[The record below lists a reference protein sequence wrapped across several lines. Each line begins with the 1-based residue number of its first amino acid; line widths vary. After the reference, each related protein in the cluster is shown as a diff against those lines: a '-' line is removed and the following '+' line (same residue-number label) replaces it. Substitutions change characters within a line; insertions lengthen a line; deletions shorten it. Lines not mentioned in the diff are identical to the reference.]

1 MGFGFIR
8 LPPFVC
14 QIFGCAFRFV
24 TQLAFAQSA
33 VTLNA
38 TAVVEAGKWR
48 MEYNLKNGTAD
59 IFCGGKILIP
69 QVFAVVRLR
78 ETVTSKDFRT
88 HKFSREKISDK
99 FGRGVEFIIES
110 SNDDTAKMIQTFW
123 LYEKSDYILAD
134 VKISTT
140 NGASSNF
147 MSPLT
152 TESAVMFSSEGDN
165 RALFVPFDN
174 DKWIRY
180 NAVPFGT
187 NVTSYEVS
195 ALYDNTSR
203 RGLVLGSIEHDVWKT
218 GVESSTKSNAVT
230 SLQIFG

>member
-1 MGFGFIR
+1 MPERIRQRGHRVERREMKAHKVTECFWQANGGGRLVMGFGFIR

-14 QIFGCAFRFV
+14 QIFGCAFLFV

-140 NGASSNF
+140 NGAR
-147 MSPLT
+147 
-152 TESAVMFSSEGDN
+152 SEEH
-165 RALFVPFDN
+165 
-174 DKWIRY
+174 
-180 NAVPFGT
+180 
-187 NVTSYEVS
+187 TSE
-195 ALYDNTSR
+195 
-203 RGLVLGSIEHDVWKT
+203 
-218 GVESSTKSNAVT
+218 
-230 SLQIFG
+230 LQ